1 MAAGTFDYIVV
12 GAGSA
17 GCVLAERLSAAGA
30 SVLVLEAGPWDRGWK
45 IHMPAALTYNLMNDR
60 YNWCYRTEP
69 QAHLDGRR
77 LYWPRGRVVGGSS
90 ALNAMVYVRGHA
102 LDYDRWAFDEGA
114 AGWSYAEV
122 LPYFR
127 RAESRSVGGDAYRGG
142 DGPLKV
148 WAAGMAN
155 PLFAAFIEA
164 GVQAGYGRT
173 EDMNGHRQEGFG
185 RMDMT
190 VHRGMRWSAARAYL
204 RPALRRPWLT
214 VATGALATR
223 LLVEGGRAVGVDYV
237 ENHRPKRA
245 YAEAE
250 VILAGGA
257 INSPQLLLLSG
268 IGPADEL
275 KHAGVRPVHDLPGV
289 GRNLQDHLE
298 LYVQHACRE
307 PVTLMPAMRPHNMA
321 VIGARWFLDRSG
333 PGASS
338 HLEAGAFIRSRPGVR
353 HPDIQFH
360 FLPAL
365 IDDHGRAPATFHAF
379 QCHVGPMR
387 PASRGRLRL
396 RSDDPR
402 SHPLIE
408 PDLLSE
414 ERDRQEMRAC
424 VRLAREIIAQR
435 AFDRFR
441 GPEIRPG
448 AAVDSDDGIDAFV
461 RAKSDSA
468 YHPCGTCRMGEGEEA
483 VVDPRCRVRGIEKL
497 RVVDASIMPSE
508 PSGNLNAP
516 TIMLAEK
523 ASDMILGLPPLAA
536 TPVPVWE
543 APDWRNRQ
551 REAAA
556 LSG

>member
-1 MAAGTFDYIVV
+1 MAAARFDYIVV

-17 GCVLAERLSAAGA
+17 GCVLACRLSAAGA
-30 SVLVLEAGPWDRGWK
+30 AVLVLEAGPWDRGWK
-45 IHMPAALTYNLMNDR
+45 IHMPAALTYNLMDDR
-60 YNWCYRTEP
+60 YNWYYRTEP
-69 QAHLDGRR
+69 QARLDGRR

-127 RAESRSVGGDAYRGG
+127 RAESRSTGGDLYRGG

-148 WAAGMAN
+148 WAADMAN
-155 PLFAAFIEA
+155 PLFRAFVEA

-173 EDMNGHRQEGFG
+173 ADMNGYRQEGFG

-214 VATGALATR
+214 VVTGALAAR
-223 LLVEGGRAVGVDYV
+223 VLVERGRAVGVDYV
-237 ENHRPKRA
+237 ENHKPKRA

-275 KHAGVRPVHDLPGV
+275 KAADVAPVHDLPGV
-289 GRNLQDHLE
+289 GHNLQDHLE
-298 LYVQHACRE
+298 LYVQYACRE

-321 VIGARWFLDRSG
+321 VIGARWLLDRSG

-365 IDDHGRAPATFHAF
+365 IDDHGRSPAKYHAF

-396 RSDDPR
+396 RSADPAG
-402 SHPLIE
+402 HPLIE
-408 PDLLSE
+408 PELLSE
-414 ERDRQEMRAC
+414 ERDRREMRDC
-424 VRLAREIIAQR
+424 VRLAREIIAQP
-435 AFDRFR
+435 AFDRYR
-441 GPEIRPG
+441 GDEIRPG
-448 AAVDSDDGIDAFV
+448 PALQSDDAIDAFV
-461 RAKSDSA
+461 RAKADSA
-468 YHPCGTCRMGEGEEA
+468 YHPCGTCRMGQGEDA
-483 VVDPRCRVRGIEKL
+483 VVDPQCRVRGIEGL
-497 RVVDASIMPSE
+497 RVVDASVMPSE

-523 ASDMILGLPPLAA
+523 ASDMILDRPPLAA

-543 APDWRNRQ
+543 APDWQTHQ
-551 REAAA
+551 REATA
-556 LSG
+556 